1 MHPFV
6 CQTAHTQLLLAYRAD
21 LLNAKN
27 SNTFLSLT
35 CLLQQDSRW
44 SSSNPRS
51 VVYLINHTA
60 HFNTRRNTLSAA
72 RVDECTTSRL
82 TVTTGCSL
90 LENLS
95 CRLLLR
101 SRRDTTDFL
110 PSTGR
115 RHLYQPSF
123 PLAAVSLITVSKSY
137 GTLIVNR
144 KFNNYFKYPYRIK

>member
-1 MHPFV
+1 MQKIQIIFFYIPV
-6 CQTAHTQLLLAYRAD
+6 LW
-21 LLNAKN
+21 
-27 SNTFLSLT
+27 
-35 CLLQQDSRW
+35 QDFRR

-51 VVYLINHTA
+51 MEYSINYIA
-60 HFNTRRNTLSAA
+60 HFNTRRDALCTK
-72 RVDECTTSRL
+72 RVNECTTSRL

-110 PSTGR
+110 PSTSR

-123 PLAAVSLITVSKSY
+123 LFITVSKKN
-137 GTLIVNR
+137 GTLALYILNSI
-144 KFNNYFKYPYRIK
+144 FINNMQN